1 MRGGPDGR
9 TTARWRGKS
18 GLHKATVPGNARPGQ
33 PEGKRHR
40 KQTALQSVR
49 GSHGVRVKRWG
60 KSPPRDGQPDRHGK
74 PHREQCRIGTAS
86 RAGLGPAVRVGSTS
100 LLATAGPDEWSSP
113 GQPGTESGLQAL
125 RAFFSL
131 NDLSRVHA
139 RNQVAP
145 KARRRASP
153 GRPPARRYAAPT
165 PAIPPR
171 TETATTAPPR
181 SPSPAPAAPA
191 SRPPCRRLRRCNSRH
206 RASCPA

>member
-125 RAFFSL
+125 RAYSTILFRRLAQPAGGSAGVSCRNLHFHGTKMVRLRTPSL
-131 NDLSRVHA
+131 FVPEICRGSRLKGDGGS
-139 RNQVAP
+139 AP
-145 KARRRASP
+145 HYPRAWRFPAKNLRSRAAASP
-153 GRPPARRYAAPT
+153 SCRPV
-165 PAIPPR
+165 
-171 TETATTAPPR
+171 
-181 SPSPAPAAPA
+181 
-191 SRPPCRRLRRCNSRH
+191 
-206 RASCPA
+206 